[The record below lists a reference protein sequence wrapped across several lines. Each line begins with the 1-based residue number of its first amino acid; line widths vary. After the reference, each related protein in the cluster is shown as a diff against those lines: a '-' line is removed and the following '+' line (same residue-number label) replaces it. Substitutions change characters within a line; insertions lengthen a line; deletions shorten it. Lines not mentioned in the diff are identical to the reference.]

1 MREMPKYLKKWLLIF
16 LKQIPFFVKT
26 IVIDS
31 HLDGI
36 TAPYGVLESCN
47 VRMNMVQTVIRVLAT
62 GLDSKRPRIQSLT
75 FRWNHILFNHH
86 GYIVPRVN
94 RRYYHLYWHFETK
107 TFNRYP
113 ARVSYTEIKWKYNL
127 NYFGTR
133 LQLRPGV
140 RLQVSRVM
148 TEWETKHG
156 ARYLIYMKGGASV
169 EGRRNGKRSGI

>member
-1 MREMPKYLKKWLLIF
+1 MQHSPVNGPRLTAFLSSTGIGEAPEHFAQATHATITIPLFWNDTPAPGDHLMREMPKYLKKWLLIF

-31 HLDGI
+31 HLDGV
-36 TAPYGVLESCN
+36 TAPYGVLESRN

-75 FRWNHILFNHH
+75 FRWNNILFNHH

-113 ARVSYTEIKWKYNL
+113 ARVSYTEIKWK
-127 NYFGTR
+127 
-133 LQLRPGV
+133 
-140 RLQVSRVM
+140 
-148 TEWETKHG
+148 
-156 ARYLIYMKGGASV
+156 
-169 EGRRNGKRSGI
+169 